1 MKKKEDTNKKKISE
15 ILNEV
20 NESMAGEEKVYD
32 TAGDKTLYNEN
43 EAEGVDEAEQALK
56 TDASNSDVS
65 KKDVSSTDVTDADAS
80 DADASDA
87 EITEEENNAPKPF
100 HGNTQII
107 LSLRVIVAGYLL
119 YTSYSLVTDYMKG
132 NSMPLWGLL
141 LSVITFSVFAIVVGG
156 LALKALIKG
165 EYVGGKADTSSNN
178 K

>member
-56 TDASNSDVS
+56 TDVSNSDVS

-80 DADASDA
+80 DA
-87 EITEEENNAPKPF
+87 EITKEENNAPKPF

>member
-32 TAGDKTLYNEN
+32 IAGDKTLYNEN

-56 TDASNSDVS
+56 TDVSNSDVS
-65 KKDVSSTDVTDADAS
+65 KIDVSSTDVT
-80 DADASDA
+80 DASDA

>member
-32 TAGDKTLYNEN
+32 IAGDKTLYNEN

-56 TDASNSDVS
+56 TDVSNSDVS
-65 KKDVSSTDVTDADAS
+65 KIDVSSTDVTDADV
-80 DADASDA
+80 SDA

>member
-1 MKKKEDTNKKKISE
+1 MKKKEDTYKKKISE

-56 TDASNSDVS
+56 TDVSNSDVS
-65 KKDVSSTDVTDADAS
+65 KIDVSSTDVTDADV
-80 DADASDA
+80 SDA

>member
-56 TDASNSDVS
+56 TDVSNSDVS
-65 KKDVSSTDVTDADAS
+65 KKDASSTDVT

>member
-32 TAGDKTLYNEN
+32 IAGDKTLYNEN

-56 TDASNSDVS
+56 TDVSNSDVS
-65 KKDVSSTDVTDADAS
+65 KMDVSSTDVTDADV
-80 DADASDA
+80 SDA

>member
-56 TDASNSDVS
+56 TDVS
-65 KKDVSSTDVTDADAS
+65 KIDVSSTDVT
-80 DADASDA
+80 DA
-87 EITEEENNAPKPF
+87 EITEEENNAPKPI

-165 EYVGGKADTSSNN
+165 EYVGGKADTSSDN

>member
-56 TDASNSDVS
+56 TDVSNSDVS
-65 KKDVSSTDVTDADAS
+65 KIDVSSTDVT
-80 DADASDA
+80 DA

-141 LSVITFSVFAIVVGG
+141 LSVITFSVVAIVVAGF
-156 LALKALIKG
+156 ALKALIKG
-165 EYVGGKADTSSNN
+165 EYVGGKADTSSDN

>member
-1 MKKKEDTNKKKISE
+1 MKKKEDTNKRKISE

-56 TDASNSDVS
+56 TDVSNSDVS
-65 KKDVSSTDVTDADAS
+65 KKDVSSTDVTDADV
-80 DADASDA
+80 SDA

>member
-32 TAGDKTLYNEN
+32 IAGDKTLYNEN

-56 TDASNSDVS
+56 TDVSNSDAS
-65 KKDVSSTDVTDADAS
+65 KMDVSSTDVTDADV
-80 DADASDA
+80 SDA

-165 EYVGGKADTSSNN
+165 EYVGGKADTSGNN

>member
-32 TAGDKTLYNEN
+32 IAGDKTLYNEN

-56 TDASNSDVS
+56 TDVSNSDVS
-65 KKDVSSTDVTDADAS
+65 KKDVSSTDVTDADV
-80 DADASDA
+80 SDA

>member
-32 TAGDKTLYNEN
+32 IAGDKTLYNEN

-56 TDASNSDVS
+56 TDVSNSDVS
-65 KKDVSSTDVTDADAS
+65 KMDVSSTDVTDADV
-80 DADASDA
+80 SDA

-165 EYVGGKADTSSNN
+165 EYVGGKADTSGNN

>member
-20 NESMAGEEKVYD
+20 NESMAGAEKVYD

-56 TDASNSDVS
+56 TDVSNSDVS
-65 KKDVSSTDVTDADAS
+65 KKDVSSTDVT

>member
-1 MKKKEDTNKKKISE
+1 MKKKEDTNKRKISE

-32 TAGDKTLYNEN
+32 IAGDKTLYNEN

-56 TDASNSDVS
+56 TDVSNSDVS
-65 KKDVSSTDVTDADAS
+65 KMDVSSTDVT

-141 LSVITFSVFAIVVGG
+141 LSVITFSVFAIIVGG

>member
-32 TAGDKTLYNEN
+32 IAGDKTLYNEN

-56 TDASNSDVS
+56 TDVSNSDVS
-65 KKDVSSTDVTDADAS
+65 KMDVSSTDVTDADVS
-80 DADASDA
+80 DE
-87 EITEEENNAPKPF
+87 EITEEENNASKPF

-165 EYVGGKADTSSNN
+165 EYVGGKADTSGNN

>member
-56 TDASNSDVS
+56 TDVS
-65 KKDVSSTDVTDADAS
+65 KIDVSSTDVT
-80 DADASDA
+80 DA

-119 YTSYSLVTDYMKG
+119 YTSYSLVTLFRLK
-132 NSMPLWGLL
+132 SLSKVILQPETTAKLL
-141 LSVITFSVFAIVVGG
+141 F
-156 LALKALIKG
+156 
-165 EYVGGKADTSSNN
+165 TSLPYFL
-178 K
+178 

>member
-1 MKKKEDTNKKKISE
+1 MKKKEETNKKKISE

-32 TAGDKTLYNEN
+32 IVGDKTLYNEN

-56 TDASNSDVS
+56 TDVSNSDVS
-65 KKDVSSTDVTDADAS
+65 KMDVSSTDVTDADV
-80 DADASDA
+80 SDA

>member
-56 TDASNSDVS
+56 TDVSNSDVSNSDVS
-65 KKDVSSTDVTDADAS
+65 KKDVSSTDVT
-80 DADASDA
+80 DA

>member
-32 TAGDKTLYNEN
+32 IAGDKTLYNEN

-56 TDASNSDVS
+56 TDVSNSDVS
-65 KKDVSSTDVTDADAS
+65 KMDVSSTDVTDADV
-80 DADASDA
+80 SDA
-87 EITEEENNAPKPF
+87 EMTEEENNAPKPF

-165 EYVGGKADTSSNN
+165 EYVGGKADTSNNN

>member
-56 TDASNSDVS
+56 TDVS
-65 KKDVSSTDVTDADAS
+65 KKDVSSTDVTDADV
-80 DADASDA
+80 SDA

>member
-15 ILNEV
+15 RLNEV

-56 TDASNSDVS
+56 TDVSNSDVS
-65 KKDVSSTDVTDADAS
+65 KKDVSSTDVTDADV
-80 DADASDA
+80 SDA

>member
-32 TAGDKTLYNEN
+32 IAGDKTLYNEN
-43 EAEGVDEAEQALK
+43 EAEGLDEAEQALK
-56 TDASNSDVS
+56 TDVANSDVS
-65 KKDVSSTDVTDADAS
+65 KIDVSSTDVTDADVS
-80 DADASDA
+80 DE

-165 EYVGGKADTSSNN
+165 EYVGGKADTSGNN

>member
-32 TAGDKTLYNEN
+32 TAGDKTLYNED

-56 TDASNSDVS
+56 TDVSNSDVS
-65 KKDVSSTDVTDADAS
+65 KMDVSSTDVTDADV
-80 DADASDA
+80 SDA

>member
-56 TDASNSDVS
+56 TDVS
-65 KKDVSSTDVTDADAS
+65 KIDVSSTDVT
-80 DADASDA
+80 DA

>member
-1 MKKKEDTNKKKISE
+1 MKKKEDTNKRKISE

-32 TAGDKTLYNEN
+32 IAGDKTLYNEN

-56 TDASNSDVS
+56 TDVSNSDVS
-65 KKDVSSTDVTDADAS
+65 KMDVLSTDVTDADVL
-80 DADASDA
+80 DA

-165 EYVGGKADTSSNN
+165 ESVGGKADTSSNN

>member
-56 TDASNSDVS
+56 TDVSNSDVS
-65 KKDVSSTDVTDADAS
+65 KKDVSSTDVT

>member
-1 MKKKEDTNKKKISE
+1 MKKKEDTNKRKISE

-32 TAGDKTLYNEN
+32 IAGDKTLYNEN

-56 TDASNSDVS
+56 TDVS
-65 KKDVSSTDVTDADAS
+65 KMDVLSTDVTDADVL
-80 DADASDA
+80 DA

>member
-32 TAGDKTLYNEN
+32 IAGDKTLYNNEN

-56 TDASNSDVS
+56 TDVSNSDVS
-65 KKDVSSTDVTDADAS
+65 KIDVSSTDVTDADV
-80 DADASDA
+80 SDA

>member
-32 TAGDKTLYNEN
+32 IAGDKTLYNEN

-56 TDASNSDVS
+56 TDVSNSDVS
-65 KKDVSSTDVTDADAS
+65 KIDVSSTDVTDADVS
-80 DADASDA
+80 DE

-165 EYVGGKADTSSNN
+165 EYVGGKADTSGNN

>member
-56 TDASNSDVS
+56 TDVSNSDVS
-65 KKDVSSTDVTDADAS
+65 KIDVSSTDVTDADV
-80 DADASDA
+80 SDA

>member
-56 TDASNSDVS
+56 TDVS
-65 KKDVSSTDVTDADAS
+65 KIDVSSTDVTDADVS
-80 DADASDA
+80 DE

-165 EYVGGKADTSSNN
+165 EYVGGKADTSGNN

>member
-56 TDASNSDVS
+56 TDVSNSDVS
-65 KKDVSSTDVTDADAS
+65 KKDVSSTDVT
-80 DADASDA
+80 DA

>member
-32 TAGDKTLYNEN
+32 IAGDKTLYNEN

-56 TDASNSDVS
+56 TDVSNSDVS
-65 KKDVSSTDVTDADAS
+65 KIDVSSTDVT

>member
-32 TAGDKTLYNEN
+32 IARDKTLYNEN

-56 TDASNSDVS
+56 TDVSNSDVS
-65 KKDVSSTDVTDADAS
+65 KIDVSSTDVT

>member
-32 TAGDKTLYNEN
+32 TAGNKTLYNEN

-56 TDASNSDVS
+56 TDAS
-65 KKDVSSTDVTDADAS
+65 KKDVSSTDVTDADV
-80 DADASDA
+80 SDA

>member
-56 TDASNSDVS
+56 TDVS
-65 KKDVSSTDVTDADAS
+65 KIDVSSTDVTDADV
-80 DADASDA
+80 SDA

-165 EYVGGKADTSSNN
+165 EYVGGKADTSGNN

>member
-32 TAGDKTLYNEN
+32 IAGDKTLYNEN

-56 TDASNSDVS
+56 TDVSNSDVS
-65 KKDVSSTDVTDADAS
+65 KKDVSSTDVTDADV
-80 DADASDA
+80 SDA

-165 EYVGGKADTSSNN
+165 EYVGGKADTSSDN

>member
-32 TAGDKTLYNEN
+32 IAGDKTLYNEN

-56 TDASNSDVS
+56 TDVSNSDVS
-65 KKDVSSTDVTDADAS
+65 KIDVSSTDVTDADV
-80 DADASDA
+80 SDA
-87 EITEEENNAPKPF
+87 EITEEENNAPMPF

>member
-56 TDASNSDVS
+56 TDVS
-65 KKDVSSTDVTDADAS
+65 KIDVSSTDVT
-80 DADASDA
+80 DA

-165 EYVGGKADTSSNN
+165 EYVGGKADTSSDN